1 MTTTSKRKLLKKHAN
16 KMSQQV
22 ALYVRR
28 ELQSLKYCKI
38 PNQRWRRKMT
48 RLFRFDTKNVET
60 FSTVEMRPQK
70 CAQTFTHEWFQVSK
84 ITLFLLFECY
94 HFTHVLFY
102 TPYLFTFWPEFIYR
116 APLPCFLRLT
126 MRSE

>member
-60 FSTVEMRPQK
+60 FSTVEIRPQK
-70 CAQTFTHEWFQVSK
+70 MCRHSLMNYFKSLK
-84 ITLFLLFECY
+84 SPDL
-94 HFTHVLFY
+94 
-102 TPYLFTFWPEFIYR
+102 
-116 APLPCFLRLT
+116 
-126 MRSE
+126 

>member
-22 ALYVRR
+22 AFYVRR

-60 FSTVEMRPQK
+60 FSTVEIRPQK
-70 CAQTFTHEWFQVSK
+70 ICTDIHS
-84 ITLFLLFECY
+84 
-94 HFTHVLFY
+94 
-102 TPYLFTFWPEFIYR
+102 
-116 APLPCFLRLT
+116 
-126 MRSE
+126 

>member
-22 ALYVRR
+22 ALNVRR

-48 RLFRFDTKNVET
+48 RLFHFDTKNVET
-60 FSTVEMRPQK
+60 FNTVEIRPQK
-70 CAQTFTHEWFQVSK
+70 MCTDNIHS
-84 ITLFLLFECY
+84 
-94 HFTHVLFY
+94 
-102 TPYLFTFWPEFIYR
+102 
-116 APLPCFLRLT
+116 
-126 MRSE
+126 

>member
-1 MTTTSKRKLLKKHAN
+1 MTTTSTRKLLKKHAN

-22 ALYVRR
+22 AFYVRR

-60 FSTVEMRPQK
+60 FSTVEIRPQK
-70 CAQTFTHEWFQVSK
+70 ICRHSLMNDFKSLK
-84 ITLFLLFECY
+84 SPDL
-94 HFTHVLFY
+94 
-102 TPYLFTFWPEFIYR
+102 
-116 APLPCFLRLT
+116 
-126 MRSE
+126 